1 MKLRAWHVAIAL
13 LLPLFAEAQESSTPA
28 VLALSGGRVIDG
40 YGGAPVENAV
50 VVIRGNK
57 FEAVG
62 PAASVPIPVGARTID
77 VNGMTLLPGLWESHG
92 HLMHIGEGD
101 PDQFP
106 ANYAARAKEI
116 MGAVARLTLL
126 SGITTFRDTGGPLDE
141 QLALRADIEAG
152 RALGPRLFLA
162 GPILNQARPNPS
174 EPGSLKHYPDQP
186 NMIAT
191 AKEARAAVES
201 LIKSGVDQIKVY
213 GFWDLDILRE
223 VTATAHAHNIG
234 VDADVR
240 HIIAYRTA
248 VEAGVDR
255 LHHVFTADALSDY
268 SDEDVRLLI
277 RGDRP
282 TGTGPMA
289 NILRGPYI
297 VPTIEMRQAYA
308 RAAAYPE
315 LLDRPRFAHQF
326 PPDIYQHLR
335 KTWSNPAAI
344 PWGIGATQRVKVAKR
359 KLARFITA
367 GGREQIVAGTDAGSP
382 LNIHPALLREVRNL
396 HEAGLTAM
404 EAIQAATLRPAQMQ
418 GVLDKLGTITPGK
431 LADLV
436 VVDGDPLQD
445 LSVIEH
451 RLVLVVKD
459 GVPHEIE
466 RTSAMAQRRARYYFP

>member
-1 MKLRAWHVAIAL
+1 MTLRACHLAIAL
-13 LLPLFAEAQESSTPA
+13 LLPLWAQAQESPTAA
-28 VLALSGGRVIDG
+28 VLAFSGGRVIDG
-40 YGGAPVENAV
+40 WGGAPIENAV
-50 VVIRGNK
+50 VVVRGNK
-57 FEAVG
+57 IEAVG
-62 PAASVPIPVGARTID
+62 PAASVAVPSGARTID
-77 VNGMTLLPGLWESHG
+77 VSGMTLLPGLWESHG

-101 PDQFP
+101 PEQFP
-106 ANYAARAKEI
+106 AAYAARAKEI

-152 RALGPRLFLA
+152 RTLGPRLFLA
-162 GPILNQARPNPS
+162 GPILHQRKIDPRESRNF
-174 EPGSLKHYPDQP
+174 KHYPDQP

-191 AKEARAAVES
+191 AKEAHATVEA
-201 LIKSGVDQIKVY
+201 LIKRGVDQIKVY
-213 GFWDLDILRE
+213 GFWDLELLRE
-223 VTATAHAHNIG
+223 VTATAHAANIG

-248 VEAGVDR
+248 IEAGVDR

-268 SDEDVRLLI
+268 SDEDIRLLV
-277 RGDRP
+277 RGERP

-308 RAAAYPE
+308 RAAAFPE
-315 LLDRPRFAHQF
+315 LLEHPRFAHQF
-326 PPDIYQHLR
+326 PPDIYEHLR

-344 PWGIGATQRVKVAKR
+344 PWGIGAAERVKVAKQ
-359 KLARFITA
+359 KLSRFIAA

-382 LNIHPALLREVRNL
+382 LNVHPPLLREIRNL

-418 GVLDKLGTITPGK
+418 GVLDKLGTISPGK

-466 RTSAMAQRRARYYFP
+466 RTSVNMQ

>member
-1 MKLRAWHVAIAL
+1 MKLRAWHLALAL
-13 LLPLFAEAQESSTPA
+13 LLPLWAQAQESSTTA
-28 VLALSGGRVIDG
+28 VLAFSGGRVIDG
-40 YGGAPVENAV
+40 WGGAPIENGV
-50 VVIRGNK
+50 VVIRGNRI
-57 FEAVG
+57 EAVG
-62 PAASVPIPVGARTID
+62 PAASVAIPAGARSID
-77 VNGMTLLPGLWESHG
+77 VNGMTVLPGLWESHG

-106 ANYAARAKEI
+106 EAYAARAKEI
-116 MGAVARLTLL
+116 MGAIARLALL
-126 SGITTFRDTGGPLDE
+126 SGVTTFRDTGGPLDE
-141 QLALRADIEAG
+141 QLALRADIAAG
-152 RALGPRLFLA
+152 RTLGPRLFLA
-162 GPILNQARPNPS
+162 GPILHQARPDPR
-174 EPGSLKHYPDQP
+174 EPRNFKHYPDQP
-186 NMIAT
+186 NLIAT
-191 AKEARAAVES
+191 TREARAAVES
-201 LIKSGVDQIKVY
+201 LIVRGVDQIKVF

-223 VTATAHAHNIG
+223 ITATAHAHNIG

-240 HIIAYRTA
+240 HIVAYRTA
-248 VEAGVDR
+248 VAAGVDR
-255 LHHVFTADALSDY
+255 LHHVFTADALADY
-268 SDEDVRLLI
+268 SDDDLRLLV
-277 RGDRP
+277 RGERP

-308 RAAAYPE
+308 RAARFPE
-315 LLDRPRFAHQF
+315 LLEHPRFAQQL

-335 KTWSNPAAI
+335 KTWSNPASI
-344 PWGIGATQRVKVAKR
+344 PWGIGATERVKVAKQ
-359 KLARFITA
+359 KLAKFIAA

-382 LNIHPALLREVRNL
+382 LNVHPAVLREIRNL

-418 GVLDKLGTITPGK
+418 GVLDKLGTLTPGK

-459 GVPHEIE
+459 GIPHEIE
-466 RTSAMAQRRARYYFP
+466 RTSVTMQ